1 MSIASAHHGMNDQAG
16 GFAFSPENV
25 TQAQAIIAR
34 YPEGRQASAVLPLLA
49 LAQKQNKG
57 WLSRS
62 AMDHVAGVLD
72 MPPIRVYEVATFYT
86 MYRLQ
91 PVGEHV
97 LEICTTTPCWL
108 RGSDQVV
115 EACKHKIGPEGAV
128 RADGKFSWMEVEC
141 LGACVNAP
149 TIQLRSDFYEDLDY
163 DKTIALIEALERGE
177 TPKPGSAVGRHS
189 SEPAG
194 GATTLTDLSVGGDD

>member
-1 MSIASAHHGMNDQAG
+1 MSVRRLHHQQPESFMPSGETLA
-16 GFAFSPENV
+16 FADL
-25 TQAQAIIAR
+25 AISR
-34 YPEGRQASAVLPLLA
+34 YPAGRQASAVIPLLWKIHE
-49 LAQKQNKG
+49 QDG
-57 WLSRS
+57 WICEPAIRWVADRLS
-62 AMDHVAGVLD
+62 
-72 MPPIRVYEVATFYT
+72 MPYIRVLEVVTFYT
-86 MYRLQ
+86 MFNLSPPGTHFLQ
-91 PVGEHV
+91 V
-97 LEICTTTPCWL
+97 CATTPCWL

-115 EACKHKIGPEGAV
+115 EACRQRIGPEGTV

-177 TPKPGSAVGRHS
+177 IPKPGSAVGRHS